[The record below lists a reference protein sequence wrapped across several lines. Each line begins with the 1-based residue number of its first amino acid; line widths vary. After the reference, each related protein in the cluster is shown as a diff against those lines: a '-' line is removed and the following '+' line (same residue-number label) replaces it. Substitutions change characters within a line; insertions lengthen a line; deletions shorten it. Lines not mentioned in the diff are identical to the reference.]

1 MRSSGTIRVNGQCLF
16 YVVQGNGRPVILL
29 HGNGGSNYDLEPTAA
44 VLEANGYLVYS
55 IDSRG
60 QGMNTPVK
68 EYHYTDMAEDVYQFI
83 RAQGLMRPAIFGW
96 SDGGNVALQME
107 VLHPGTSG
115 VIITSGS
122 NLFPEGV
129 GFGVIENFKA
139 NAPNI
144 PPLMQMM
151 IDEPTMTFQQ
161 MERIKCPAL
170 ICAGEND
177 LILESHTR
185 HIAQSIPNG
194 QVLIIRDADHSSHI
208 MYNSRMGQIVVEYLH
223 KMNY

>member
-1 MRSSGTIRVNGQCLF
+1 
-16 YVVQGNGRPVILL
+16 
-29 HGNGGSNYDLEPTAA
+29 
-44 VLEANGYLVYS
+44 
-55 IDSRG
+55 
-60 QGMNTPVK
+60 MNTPVK

-151 IDEPTMTFQQ
+151 IDEPVMTFQQ

-185 HIAQSIPNG
+185 QIAQSIPNG